1 MNMTLLKISNELGV
15 DRVTLKKIAKAN
27 NLEYTERD
35 GMKFYNVFELQ
46 KLVENTTVTIYR
58 PVYITT
64 TYHIYES
71 KMNYE

>member
-1 MNMTLLKISNELGV
+1 MTLLKISNELGV

>member
-64 TYHIYES
+64 TYHIYQS